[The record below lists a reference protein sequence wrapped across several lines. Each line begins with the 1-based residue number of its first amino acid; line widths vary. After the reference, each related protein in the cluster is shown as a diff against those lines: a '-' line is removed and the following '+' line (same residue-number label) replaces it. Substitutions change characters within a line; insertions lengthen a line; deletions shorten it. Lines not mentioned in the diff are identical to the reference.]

1 MKFGLFFLMQVPRP
15 WDDEAEHRKYKEAL
29 EQIELADRLGFHSVF
44 SAEHH
49 SLEEYAHASAPEM
62 LLAAASQ
69 RTRNIRLG
77 QGIATLPDKVNH
89 PFRVAERIA
98 WLDLLSDGRAEFGT
112 GESTGTRELGG
123 FGVDIETKEQ
133 QWHEGLH
140 AIVKLWTD
148 TAEYGRFQ
156 GFEGSQLS
164 LPPRGIRPMPYQK
177 PHPPLWVACPRPE
190 TLWKAT
196 THGAGSLCFTLSL
209 EPERAREKWV
219 ELYYEGLESDD
230 WVPLSDTVNPNIVAV
245 SAAMLHHDEQTALE
259 RGIDGAHFMGWAIS
273 HYYFEQGYDPDYAS
287 DVYEQFLKER
297 SAGGFD
303 RDLAM
308 THVDKL
314 STRIQHGDQKSLR
327 AAIGTPDQVREFMRR
342 YEDAGMDQMLLQFQ
356 LGKNEHEHICEA
368 MELFAKEVMPEFLER
383 DAELQAKKME
393 RLQPA
398 IDRALERRRRG
409 ERPADPVTAGATTV

>member
-1 MKFGLFFLMQVPRP
+1 
-15 WDDEAEHRKYKEAL
+15 
-29 EQIELADRLGFHSVF
+29 
-44 SAEHH
+44 
-49 SLEEYAHASAPEM
+49 
-62 LLAAASQ
+62 
-69 RTRNIRLG
+69 
-77 QGIATLPDKVNH
+77 
-89 PFRVAERIA
+89 
-98 WLDLLSDGRAEFGT
+98 
-112 GESTGTRELGG
+112 
-123 FGVDIETKEQ
+123 
-133 QWHEGLH
+133 
-140 AIVKLWTD
+140 
-148 TAEYGRFQ
+148 
-156 GFEGSQLS
+156 
-164 LPPRGIRPMPYQK
+164 MPYQK

-219 ELYYEGLESDD
+219 ELYYQGLESDD

-273 HYYFEQGYDPDYAS
+273 HYYFEQGYDPDYSS
-287 DVYEQFLKER
+287 DVYERFLKER

-314 STRIQHGDQKSLR
+314 STRIQRGDQKSLR
-327 AAIGTPDQVREFMRR
+327 AAVGTPDQVRDFMRR

-383 DAELQAKKME
+383 DAEQQAKKME

-398 IDRALERRRRG
+398 IDRALERRLRG
-409 ERPADPVTAGATTV
+409 ERPAHPVPASPTTA